1 MVGLVPTIHA
11 LHTRA
16 MQRGGYVYIVTNRP
30 HGTLYIGVTS
40 NLPRRIF
47 EHREGL
53 HSGFTR
59 QYGLNRLVWYEYFVD
74 IRDAI
79 QRETT
84 MKHWV
89 RAWKIRTIEA
99 MNAEWNDLYETLA

>member
-1 MVGLVPTIHA
+1 
-11 LHTRA
+11 

-40 NLPRRIF
+40 DLPRRIF
-47 EHREGL
+47 EHRTG
-53 HSGFTR
+53 SAPGFTR
-59 QYGLNRLVWYEYFVD
+59 RYGLGRLVWYEHFED

-89 RAWKIRTIEA
+89 RAWKVRTIEA
-99 MNAEWNDLYETLA
+99 MNPEWADLYETLA

>member
-11 LHTRA
+11 FTTFVR
-16 MQRGGYVYIVTNRP
+16 QRGGFLYIVTNRP
-30 HGTLYIGVTS
+30 HGTLYLGVTAD
-40 NLPRRIF
+40 LPRRIF
-47 EHREGL
+47 EHREGIYP
-53 HSGFTR
+53 GFTK
-59 QYGLNRLVWYEYFVD
+59 QYGLNRLVWHEHFED

-89 RAWKIRTIEA
+89 RAWKIRTIEM
-99 MNAEWNDLYETLA
+99 MNPEWNDLYETLA